1 VEICLKYLLDKNPQ
15 KQPFWKVDLD
25 LRISKLS
32 GRVFFVT
39 LKPGTSSFLT
49 SILFYTSLVQHNKIV
64 NLQLTL
70 QPIRLQ
76 LCSWDC
82 RAVFWL
88 VETLVEGC
96 DFFLRAFGLTGVHA
110 NCAWKRSSW
119 LTSRKAQSAW
129 DIPYLNRKIFLF
141 RYQIFK
147 SDFFRH

>member
-1 VEICLKYLLDKNPQ
+1 MDKNSK
-15 KQPFWKVDLD
+15 KQPLCKVDLD

-88 VETLVEGC
+88 VETLVEVC
-96 DFFLRAFGLTGVHA
+96 DFFLRAFWLTGVHA
-110 NCAWKRSSW
+110 NLCMKKKFLAYVTQGQTR
-119 LTSRKAQSAW
+119 AQSPW